1 MDGTWDAEVD
11 AANIDLRG
19 ECTDLAL
26 EQVIVDTGS
35 KEYEV
40 ILDFRAA
47 GRLLGVEVL
56 GATTALDPALLRTP
70 RRIDRPAEA
79 P

>member
-11 AANIDLRG
+11 AAYINLRG
-19 ECTDLAL
+19 DCTDLAW

-40 ILDFRAA
+40 ILDFSAA

-56 GATTALDPALLRTP
+56 GATAALDPALIRTL
-70 RRIDRPAEA
+70 RRIDRPEEA
-79 P
+79 H